1 MFNSISRQH
10 RGVGHPDNRGATKIM
25 TLSAVIAMVA
35 ACVFSF
41 SAQASTLDGRI
52 YEMVSPAQK
61 DGGVGNVFPLGGLVA
76 SPQAGLSLQ
85 SAPGGEGVVYEGE
98 DFYEPRLGDIRN
110 HYLSLRGPEGWS
122 AQNLTAGLPAES
134 VNSENLNVGFSPD
147 LSESVVSS
155 LGSLTVGAPNDYV
168 NLYLARSSS
177 LQPLLTAPPPN
188 RASDDGISTDRFGYA
203 VRNEVGTE
211 LLFAG
216 GNHGTESVPAFRH
229 LLFEANDALT
239 PATATA
245 PAAVDGGALKNNLYE
260 WTNGSLHLVNIL
272 PDGQTEPGASF
283 GIEYSDVYPGS
294 LVFPNLSHVISAD
307 GSKVFWTDENSGS
320 LYVRESGE
328 RTTLIA
334 TGAQFQTASV
344 DGTKVFFTKEEHL
357 YEYSTASEMTSDL
370 ASGGVQGM
378 LGASDSGAYVYFI
391 STSVLNGH
399 GEAGQPNLYLSHEG
413 ETRFIATLS
422 PADNEVKGEGSN
434 VVEGD
439 WYRTFAGRTAEV
451 SPNGR
456 YVAFVSHRPLTGY
469 DNTDATVSG
478 RADLELF
485 LYDSA
490 TATLACASCN
500 TDGTR
505 PTGETGVPAPQ
516 NATYQ
521 QRYLND
527 GGRLFFSTRDPVLPQ
542 DINGASD
549 VYEYREGHVYLISP
563 GTAGDDAVFADASES
578 GSDVFFTTREQL
590 VPADRDQNVDLYD
603 ARVSG
608 RAEEGSLAPCS
619 GEACHD
625 SAVSASSFQA
635 PVSAAFGGQG
645 NAIPHGPM
653 KPKPL
658 THAQRLARALK
669 ACRAKRNRH
678 RRTACEVQARRRY
691 GSSNRRRG
699 Q

>member
-1 MFNSISRQH
+1 MTPRHLSTVLLATALAALSLA
-10 RGVGHPDNRGATKIM
+10 PGAG
-25 TLSAVIAMVA
+25 A
-35 ACVFSF
+35 ATS
-41 SAQASTLDGRI
+41 LPDGRV
-52 YEMVSPAQK
+52 YELVSPAEK
-61 DGGVGNVFPLGGLVA
+61 EGGVGNVFPLGGLVA
-76 SPQAGLSLQ
+76 SPQRGLSLQ

-98 DFYEPRLGDIRN
+98 DFYEPRLGSIGN

-122 AQNLTAGLPAES
+122 TQNLTAGLPAES

-155 LGSLTVGAPNDYV
+155 LGSLTAGAPPDYV
-168 NLYLARSSS
+168 NLYLARGSS

-188 RASDDGISTDRFGYA
+188 RATDSGISQERFGFA
-203 VRNEVGTE
+203 VRHQVRTE

-216 GNHGTESVPAFRH
+216 GNQGTESVPAFRH
-229 LLFEANDALT
+229 LFFEANDALT

-245 PAAVDGGALKNNLYE
+245 PAAVDGGALANNLYE
-260 WTNGSLHLVNIL
+260 WTGEGLKLVNVL
-272 PDGQTEPGASF
+272 PNGQTDPGASF
-283 GIEYSDVYPGS
+283 GVEYSDIYPGS
-294 LVFPNLSHVISAD
+294 LALPNLSHVISAD
-307 GSKVFWTDENSGS
+307 GAKVFWTDRNSGN

-334 TGAQFQTASV
+334 TGAQFQTATV

-357 YEYSTASEMTSDL
+357 YEYSAAGKMTNDL
-370 ASGGVQGM
+370 ASGVQGL

-391 STSVLNGH
+391 SSSVLNGH
-399 GEAGQPNLYLSHEG
+399 GEAGQPNLYLAHEG

-422 PADNEVKGEGSN
+422 PEDNEVKGEGSN

-451 SPNGR
+451 SPDGR

-490 TATLACASCN
+490 TAALACASCN

-527 GGRLFFSTRDPVLPQ
+527 GGRLFFSTGDPVLPQ
-542 DINGASD
+542 DFNGASD

-603 ARVSG
+603 ARVGG
-608 RAEEGSLAPCS
+608 REEAAALAGCA
-619 GEACHD
+619 GEGCRQA
-625 SAVSASSFQA
+625 SAPPPFQA
-635 PVSAAFGGQG
+635 PVSSAFVGAG
-645 NAIPHGPM
+645 NAALPAPPSL
-653 KPKPL
+653 PKLKVKLL
-658 THAQRLARALK
+658 TRAQLLAKALR
-669 ACRAKRNRH
+669 ACRGKRNGH
-678 RRTACEVQARRRY
+678 RRAACEAQARRRF
-691 GSSNRRRG
+691 GAKPRKSDRG
-699 Q
+699 RGK